1 MFGAQNRPRS
11 SQQESGAKFA
21 EAWKKPTTL
30 EQIKGITFHCFK
42 GKEME
47 KEKENKSKDEGKGEI
62 PLIWRIH
69 SGGKVK

>member
-1 MFGAQNRPRS
+1 MEEANHPS
-11 SQQESGAKFA
+11 SD
-21 EAWKKPTTL
+21 

-42 GKEME
+42 GKEMK

-62 PLIWRIH
+62 PLIWRVH